1 MSRVETFIRTTELGF
16 ALASTYMTAVT
27 LLQTSIYMKLKPFL
41 LPILH
46 FIEVLL
52 GGLLLDPILLD
63 FLIIILVLFLSF
75 SFWRRGDLPGFG
87 RLFSLNMLMFFP
99 SVIDFSMFN
108 WVNLILPY
116 EPTLKVTPLW
126 VFAVG
131 VLLQT
136 TYVALIFTVRFR
148 SIRQEFLERGAE
160 LEDVDSVSRG
170 QMSYLAVLL
179 TGTTAVIVLLYYAVP
194 LTKDL
199 LRLEFQGL
207 PYPHLIIGVVCTLL
221 ITVSIVLY
229 IRSFRSETEQA

>member
-1 MSRVETFIRTTELGF
+1 MSRVETFIKTTELGF

-41 LPILH
+41 LPILS
-46 FIEVLL
+46 FIEILL
-52 GGLLLDPILLD
+52 GGIFLDPTLLD
-63 FLIIILVLFLSF
+63 FLIILLVLFLSF

-108 WVNLILPY
+108 WVNLMLPY

-131 VLLQT
+131 VLLQI
-136 TYVALIFTVRFR
+136 TYITLIFTVRFR
-148 SIRQEFLERGAE
+148 LMRQEFLERGAE
-160 LEDVDSVSRG
+160 LEDVDNVSRG
-170 QMSYLAVLL
+170 QMFYLAALL
-179 TGTTAVIVLLYYAVP
+179 TCTTVVIIMLYYAVP

-199 LRLEFQGL
+199 LSLEFSGL
-207 PYPHLIIGVVCTLL
+207 PYPHLVIGVVCTLL
-221 ITVSIVLY
+221 ITVAIVLY
-229 IRSFRSETEQA
+229 LRSFRSEIEQA